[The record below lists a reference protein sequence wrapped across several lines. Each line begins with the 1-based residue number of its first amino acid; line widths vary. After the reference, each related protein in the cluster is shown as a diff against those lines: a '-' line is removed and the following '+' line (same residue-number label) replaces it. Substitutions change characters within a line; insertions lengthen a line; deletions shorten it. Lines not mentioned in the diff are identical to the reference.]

1 MIRPKP
7 LSSIL
12 YPLSS
17 FFRPSTLYPLLSFF
31 PLLFLTGCFGTP
43 SQVNI
48 ELRKKIQALESQNS
62 GLEQQN
68 QRLRQTIAALEGSR
82 PTTRELPAVE
92 LKNLY
97 VAYGIK
103 FARLTGGID
112 LDPKK
117 PGDEG
122 IRLYITPFDEQGD
135 EIQAAGS
142 FVVEAFDLDEPQNA
156 RIGRWEFSTA
166 EARKLWRP
174 MLLEVAYV
182 LTCPWQTVP
191 RHPNLTVRVTFTDEL
206 SRASFTIQRPITVN
220 LPPQK

>member
-1 MIRPKP
+1 MLRPKA
-7 LSSIL
+7 LSPTL
-12 YPLSS
+12 HLLSS
-17 FFRPSTLYPLLSFF
+17 FFPPSTLYPLFSILS
-31 PLLFLTGCFGTP
+31 LLLLVGCGTP

-48 ELRKKIQALESQNS
+48 ELRKKIQGLESQNS

-68 QRLRQTIAALEGSR
+68 QRLRQTIAALEASR
-82 PTTRELPAVE
+82 PTTRELPPVE

-97 VAYGIK
+97 VSYGIK
-103 FARLTGGID
+103 FARLTGGAD

-156 RIGRWEFSTA
+156 RIGHWEFPTA

-182 LTCPWQTVP
+182 LTCPWQTAP

-206 SRASFTIQRPITVN
+206 TKAQFTIQRPISVS